1 MRLIIN
7 IVTQHHTMKQFIF
20 EKTTFKVGTSAQENW
35 AIITAANKD
44 FYWLHLE
51 GCPSAHIIIE
61 IDVEPTKQE
70 IQFATQ
76 LARDATPKAPPHAGI
91 VWTQVANI
99 RLGSKPG
106 EVYFKNNS
114 LAYH

>member
-1 MRLIIN
+1 MQQHSKTS
-7 IVTQHHTMKQFIF
+7 TQHHTMKQFIF

-35 AIITAANKD
+35 ALITAANKD

-76 LARDATPKAPPHAGI
+76 LARDATPKAPPHTGI

-106 EVYFKNNS
+106 EVYFKNNK

>member
-1 MRLIIN
+1 
-7 IVTQHHTMKQFIF
+7 MKQYTF
-20 EKTTFKVGTSAQENW
+20 ENTTFKVGTTAQENW
-35 AIITAANKD
+35 AIIAAANKD

-61 IDVEPTKQE
+61 IDVTPTKE
-70 IQFATQ
+70 ELAFASQ
-76 LARDATPKAPPHAGI
+76 LARTATPKAPPHAGI
-91 VWTQVANI
+91 VWTQVSNI

-106 EVYFKNNS
+106 EVYFKNNK